1 MAGRKIFM
9 KKKIFSLIFVI
20 VMIISSVPSV
30 LAANSN
36 NIEIYVDGV
45 AVQNMDVKPFIENGR
60 TLVPVRAVAEAM
72 GAEVLWNQETQTV
85 SLKKFAQKA
94 SYKTI
99 VHNWVKEDGT
109 IEPIYGTG
117 MTNNVN
123 MVAELIIGNNEI
135 KIGLDRVIDYTGGP
149 ILSSTAVYSEAR
161 EMDVT
166 AVIVDGRTFIPAR
179 FVGYALGYDVSWN
192 DELRRVDYKYIER
205 QTIDFDI
212 QENED
217 NTPIL
222 DYEYDKEKYPDITT
236 VYDKDYPSRKGYED
250 IVIIDTSIGKYENGK
265 MVNLVPYKF
274 IQNNY
279 IIESDEKEYDLSND
293 KTPEENLETFKKFYE
308 DKVHDEVKVEK
319 YDNGGIG
326 LNPTYSTI
334 NDAIYLK
341 YAPYQVLYELYYD
354 QEAINYIGNKKYY
367 GIDVYFTKYDF
378 SKYFMHNTISN
389 DLQYG
394 SKLTNGFGIDAGVH
408 NSLLMS
414 NEFLGETGQRIWKMM
429 NDYYTLEGAFYV
441 NPNTEWTK
449 CQPGTTL
456 MLADPLDPISDK
468 QASEYGLNVVNRFK
482 SYKTT
487 LETLVINSGKQ
498 NIYVEYRIP
507 DISSSVPTYS
517 IFFEYIE

>member
-1 MAGRKIFM
+1 M
-9 KKKIFSLIFVI
+9 KRITSLMFLVI
-20 VMIISSVPSV
+20 MLLS
-30 LAANSN
+30 LAVTVSAQEEVN
-36 NIEIYVDGV
+36 IYVDGV
-45 AVQNMDVKPFIENGR
+45 AVQNMDVEPFIENGR

-72 GAEVLWNQETQTV
+72 GAEVLWDQATQTV
-85 SLKKFAQKA
+85 SLKKFAQKI

-99 VHNWVKEDGT
+99 VHNIVKDDGT
-109 IEPIYGTG
+109 TEPVYGTG

-123 MVAELIIGNNEI
+123 MVAELTIGNNEI
-135 KIGLDRVIDYTGGP
+135 KIGLDRVIDYSGGP
-149 ILSSTAVYSEAR
+149 ILSSTAIYSETKK
-161 EMDVT
+161 MDVA
-166 AVIVDGRTFIPAR
+166 AVIVNGRTFIPAR

-192 DELRRVDYKYIER
+192 NDLRRVDYKYVER
-205 QTIDFDI
+205 QTVDFDI
-212 QENED
+212 QEDKD
-217 NTPIL
+217 NTPKL
-222 DYEYDKEKYPDITT
+222 DYDYDKEKYPDITT

-308 DKVHDEVKVEK
+308 DKVHDEVKIK
-319 YDNGGIG
+319 KGIG
-326 LNPTYSTI
+326 YNGNEYMTLKPTYSTI
-334 NDAIYLK
+334 EDALSLN
-341 YAPYQVLYELYYD
+341 YASNELILSNYYD
-354 QEAINYIGNKKYY
+354 KEVLQYIGTKKYY
-367 GIDVYFTKYDF
+367 SIHTMILKYDF

-414 NEFLGETGQRIWKMM
+414 NEFLGEIGQRIWKMM

-456 MLADPLDPISDK
+456 MLADPLDPISDE
-468 QASEYGLNVVNRFK
+468 QASEYGLNVVKRFK
-482 SYKTT
+482 SQKTT
-487 LETLVINSGKQ
+487 SEILVINSGKQ
-498 NIYVEYRIP
+498 NIYVDYIIP
-507 DISSSVPTYS
+507 NITSSVITYS

>member
-1 MAGRKIFM
+1 M
-9 KKKIFSLIFVI
+9 KRITSLILLVI
-20 VMIISSVPSV
+20 MLLSLSVTVSAQEEV
-30 LAANSN
+30 NL
-36 NIEIYVDGV
+36 YVDKKY
-45 AVQNMDVKPFIENGR
+45 VQNANGFIENGR
-60 TLVPVRAVAEAM
+60 TMVPVRALAEKMQSEVIWVESERKVILNKPCDKMEYNGTTYENVVARC
-72 GAEVLWNQETQTV
+72 
-85 SLKKFAQKA
+85 
-94 SYKTI
+94 
-99 VHNWVKEDGT
+99 
-109 IEPIYGTG
+109 
-117 MTNNVN
+117 
-123 MVAELIIGNNEI
+123 ELILGKAEI
-135 KIGLDRVIDYTGGP
+135 KIKLLKDDKEIFNVLKKIDC
-149 ILSSTAVYSEAR
+149 IANA
-161 EMDVT
+161 
-166 AVIVDGRTFIPAR
+166 INGRTHIPAR
-179 FVGYALGYDVSWN
+179 FVGYALGYSVEYRK
-192 DELRRVDYKYIER
+192 ELSGHKVYYEFIGK

-212 QENED
+212 QEDKD
-217 NTPIL
+217 NTPKL
-222 DYEYDKEKYPDITT
+222 DYDYDKEKYPDITT

-279 IIESDEKEYDLSND
+279 IIESDEKEYDLSNN

-308 DKVHDEVKVEK
+308 DKVHDKVKVEK

-414 NEFLGETGQRIWKMM
+414 NEFLGEIGQRIWKMM

-449 CQPGTTL
+449 CHPETTL

-468 QASEYGLNVVNRFK
+468 QASEYGLNIIKRFK
-482 SYKTT
+482 SPKTT
-487 LETLVINSGKQ
+487 TETLVINSGKQ
-498 NIYVEYRIP
+498 NIYVHYRVP
-507 DISSSVPTYS
+507 DISSSVPTYC

>member
-1 MAGRKIFM
+1 M
-9 KKKIFSLIFVI
+9 KKIFS
-20 VMIISSVPSV
+20 IIIIMV
-30 LAANSN
+30 LMLNVSLNGVFAANSN
-36 NIEIYVDGV
+36 NIEIYIDGV
-45 AVQNMDVKPFIENGR
+45 AVQNMDVQPFIENGR

-72 GAEVLWNQETQTV
+72 RAEVLWDQTTQTV
-85 SLKKFAQKA
+85 SLNKFAQKV

-99 VHNWVKEDGT
+99 VHNIVKDDGT
-109 IEPIYGTG
+109 IEPVYGTA
-117 MTNNVN
+117 MTNNAN
-123 MVAELIIGNNEI
+123 MVAELTIGNNEI
-135 KIGLDRVIDYTGGP
+135 KIGLDRVNDYYGGP
-149 ILSSTAVYSEAR
+149 VLSPTEIYSATKK
-161 EMDVT
+161 MDAA
-166 AVIVDGRTFIPAR
+166 AVIINGRTFIPAR

-192 DELRRVDYKYIER
+192 NDLRRVDYKYVER
-205 QTIDFDI
+205 QTVDFDI
-212 QENED
+212 QEDKD
-217 NTPIL
+217 NNPKL
-222 DYEYDKEKYPDITT
+222 DYDYDKEKYPDITT

-293 KTPEENLETFKKFYE
+293 KKPEENLETFKKFYE

-334 NDAIYLK
+334 NDAIYLT
-341 YAPYQVLYELYYD
+341 YTPNQDYYELFYD
-354 QEAINYIGNKKYY
+354 QEAANYIGNKRYY

-378 SKYFMHNTISN
+378 SKYFMHNTIFN

-414 NEFLGETGQRIWKMM
+414 NEFLGEIGQRIWKMM
-429 NDYYTLEGAFYV
+429 NDYYTLEGAFYIK
-441 NPNTEWTK
+441 PNTEWTK
-449 CQPGTTL
+449 CHPGTTL

-468 QASEYGLNVVNRFK
+468 QASEYGLNVIKRFK
-482 SYKTT
+482 SPKGN
-487 LETLVINSGKQ
+487 ETLVINSGKQ
-498 NIYVEYRIP
+498 NIYVDYRIP
-507 DISSSVPTYS
+507 NITSEVITYS